1 MNIIIEA
8 TKADGTRQLIA
19 PSKIREYA
27 RIAKE
32 TSPRRKMHT
41 FGKLLANFMFC
52 SGFIT
57 LVEIAYNCDTQK
69 RTVIMAKA

>member
-1 MNIIIEA
+1 MTKVIEA

-52 SGFIT
+52 NGFIS
-57 LVEIAYNCDTQK
+57 LVEIAYNLEGQT
-69 RTVIMAKA
+69 RTWLMAKA

>member
-1 MNIIIEA
+1 MTKVIEA
-8 TKADGTRQLIA
+8 TKADGTRKLIA
-19 PSKIREYA
+19 PTTLREYA

-52 SGFIT
+52 SGFIS
-57 LVEIAYNCDTQK
+57 LVEIAYSLEGQT
-69 RTVIMAKA
+69 RTLIMAKA